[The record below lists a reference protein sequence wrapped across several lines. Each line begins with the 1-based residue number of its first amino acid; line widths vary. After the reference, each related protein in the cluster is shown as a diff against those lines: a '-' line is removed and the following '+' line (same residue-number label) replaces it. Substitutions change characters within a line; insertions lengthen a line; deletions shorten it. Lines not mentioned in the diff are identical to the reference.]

1 MVEVGLCPLFF
12 RYLDLKALEVIVKI
26 KEIVEPLL
34 EREGLEVVDVEY
46 RREPIGMVL
55 RVFIDRPEG
64 VDLEVCS
71 DASSV
76 IEAALDETDFI
87 ESAYNLEVSSPG
99 VERRLVKPAHFQSF
113 VGEEARLHL
122 LPTVE
127 GRKKFTGR
135 IVEANGEAVTLE
147 VDGERLRFEYER
159 IAKANLKYSS
169 W

>member
-1 MVEVGLCPLFF
+1 LVEVGLCPLFF

-87 ESAYNLEVSSPG
+87 ESAYNLEV
-99 VERRLVKPAHFQSF
+99 
-113 VGEEARLHL
+113 
-122 LPTVE
+122 
-127 GRKKFTGR
+127 
-135 IVEANGEAVTLE
+135 
-147 VDGERLRFEYER
+147 
-159 IAKANLKYSS
+159 
-169 W
+169 